1 MKKRVVTARILAFLM
16 ALILTVCALPL
27 SNVQAQEIGSDVSL
41 EENNSEE
48 TGLKDESQDIRDSEQ
63 DDTKESGFEEGDS
76 EEMNSEETGSEDA
89 GSEEADS
96 EEAESE
102 EDASETISSEESDSE
117 KESFDNNKDF
127 VFVPNR
133 GIQGYELS
141 DIIISDKKL
150 PAYYINQEIVNAL
163 ETQEKYDSR
172 DYDYITEVKNQNPY
186 GTCWAFATIAAI
198 EANAI
203 KKGYATNELDLSEQA
218 IAYFSYNSQTDPLG
232 LTPGEGMKVSNDKK
246 NYMDNGGYSMY
257 AGAFL
262 MNWEGPIDETLAP
275 YEYKKG
281 PVTLDPALAYD
292 KDSYHVQGVY
302 MSPLSSMEA
311 VKQLIVDYGAVAAHY
326 CHLDSNLNG
335 AAYYDDNED
344 DIGAFNHEVTL
355 VGWDD
360 NYDKSNF
367 ISGSGKSPEE
377 NGAWIMKNSWG
388 TDCGD
393 SGYFYL
399 SYYDVNCTKK
409 GTAIA
414 FDVELPDN
422 YDYNYHDAGS
432 VPYTA
437 VGYYEDTQY
446 ASFFTA
452 QNSEKVEAV
461 STYFWDTDTDYT
473 ISIYKNA
480 YVSQDRLYGELVYQN
495 SGTAIYA
502 GFKTFQI
509 PDEKQFYVKEGDT
522 YAVVFT
528 LPAGE
533 FFACSVEGGTSIYTF
548 LENSAQRSYSKVG
561 VYSNW
566 HCESGDFFTKAY
578 TSACES
584 ENEDEKIDISIS
596 SSPSKNFTEKAIDQ
610 ISFKPVEGVESYQV
624 LYRGNEDFLFVELGN
639 EITSKKTNYSVV
651 NEIPSVMKDSLPLQY
666 IVVGLNAQDEV
677 IAISDLVSGITDVS
691 FEFTANALE
700 DEEGVKLGWKAV
712 EGASFYD
719 VSYWDED
726 NLAWVVAETITTSD
740 EMIFTYLVNKEDY
753 DKKFC
758 IVAYDVDKNAQC
770 SNELILETDTQAFRF
785 TKASYDV
792 GSGETVELKFSQ
804 NSEDFNKMLD
814 IRAIKINKNEEYL
827 IEESDGILQIKD
839 DNEKMLGTLDRSNF
853 KFKADN
859 GCTDVSIMIKAKYGT
874 AEASTIINVH
884 FVEEIMEIGFGK
896 AFSPSK
902 GMSIKFEKNQ
912 VVSVPLFAINNAG
925 SSVDIKEDAKAF
937 LFASSDSSIID
948 VNPSGSTLN
957 MTLKNTGYVRITAT
971 LIDNPKRVVSIPVR
985 VVEDNIS
992 KNPIILTINKK
1003 SDFNPDFRF
1012 EFTHGE
1018 VIPCDA
1024 EIISVKKGSTSY
1036 PKDLFKVTTDDEI
1049 WNVIMLPNPDLVST
1063 GCYKIKMSV
1072 NAYALEFSEITDSY
1086 FLDYD
1091 KPKKYE
1097 KEITVYVIDSEL
1109 KVGFGKASVN
1119 VFDSDTYSN
1128 ALVFTGMSYSYFEE
1142 NIEEISVVS
1151 ENVTKD
1157 NLIFAQH
1164 FTVNKENLSLE
1175 FKEQSDTGVHY
1186 KDYKK
1191 SSIKGK
1197 IRIKLKGYKE
1207 PIIREI
1213 TVKTPYTKESV
1224 KQGAMPVI
1232 QLSENEKNASIL
1244 LFNSKTNVL
1253 LDNYTITVDEYN
1265 GKTNIVSGMNGYQI
1279 TLISDSYKNNE
1290 VISIPVKVK
1299 RENWLEPV
1307 SITIK
1312 AKVVTQNPKIVMKKT
1327 SAKVNID
1334 PKAVANSEIG
1344 LVGPSVSLPM
1354 SVDQT
1359 NVRIKETKDW
1369 RIEKLNPSTKKY
1381 EPVAVSVKEN
1391 GAIETGG
1398 LIIAYDSFLREISFF
1413 ASFTGSAA
1421 DPVAIATSGTYK
1433 YRLYVLENYA
1443 SVYKDVTI
1451 SITDKEIIPTVKS
1464 SGKLNLVSRVF
1475 SEVLIQY
1482 SLKNTDVPVESFGIL
1497 AEEVPGMDG
1506 VKYTDLFNVGY
1517 NYSKKKNT
1525 IYPASNVTINPG
1537 TYYIPVVLEL
1547 TNNVVIRATV
1557 KVVTEV
1563 KIPSGIKSVSLNLK
1577 KTSNFSLF
1585 WLSSMIP
1592 KSYLYTVKSVELI
1605 DPKNNFELNYTDGF
1619 PFYVI
1624 IQAKD
1629 STIKKGKY
1637 TVTIKM
1643 YLKGDDYNTKPITKN
1658 ITINVME

>member
-27 SNVQAQEIGSDVSL
+27 SNVQAQEIGSDETMEEAGL
-41 EENNSEE
+41 EEANSEE
-48 TGLKDESQDIRDSEQ
+48 NE
-63 DDTKESGFEEGDS
+63 S
-76 EEMNSEETGSEDA
+76 EEMSFEDGSEEANSEENESEEMSSKEDGSEEMSSQAASEEA
-89 GSEEADS
+89 GSEEELQD
-96 EEAESE
+96 
-102 EDASETISSEESDSE
+102 TSDS
-117 KESFDNNKDF
+117 KEENSEF
-127 VFVPNR
+127 VFVPNER
-133 GIQGYELS
+133 IEEPKLSPIDLGNTNLPSYYTNYE
-141 DIIISDKKL
+141 IIKG
-150 PAYYINQEIVNAL
+150 A

-172 DYDYITEVKNQNPY
+172 DYDYISAIRNQNPF
-186 GTCWAFATIAAI
+186 GTCWAFATIGAL
-198 EANAI
+198 EANAV
-203 KKGYATNELDLSEQA
+203 KKGYEANKIDLSEQA
-218 IAYFSYNSQTDPLG
+218 VAYLTYHSQNDPLG
-232 LTPGEGMKVSNDKK
+232 LTPKEGVKP
-246 NYMDNGGYSMY
+246 NYSSDNEGKYMNFGGSSLY
-257 AGAFL
+257 AGLML
-262 MNWEGPIDETLAP
+262 MNWEGPIEEALAP
-275 YEYKKG
+275 YQTKDASLA
-281 PVTLDPALAYD
+281 LDSSLAYGN
-292 KDSYHVQGVY
+292 DSYHLQGIY
-302 MSPLSSMEA
+302 MSPMSSIDA
-311 VKQLIVDYGAVAAHY
+311 VKKLIVEYGAVA
-326 CHLDSNLNG
+326 S
-335 AAYYDDNED
+335 AYYHDDSYLKGNAYFT
-344 DIGAFNHEVTL
+344 GQNQGGTNHAITII
-355 VGWDD
+355 GWDD

-367 ISGSGKSPEE
+367 KADNEVVPEQ
-377 NGAWIMKNSWG
+377 NGAWIVKNSWG
-388 TDCGD
+388 TWFAN
-393 SGYFYL
+393 SGYFYI
-399 SYYDVNCTKK
+399 SYYDYNCKSYAN
-409 GTAIA
+409 AIA
-414 FDVELPDN
+414 FDVDTIDN
-422 YDYNYHDAGS
+422 YDYNYHYDGG
-432 VPYTA
+432 VPN
-437 VGYYEDTQY
+437 YYLSYPVAKDFATV
-446 ASFFTA
+446 FTA

-461 STYFWDTDTDYT
+461 SVYFGDTNTDYKVAV
-473 ISIYKNA
+473 YKNSPTPNGSA
-480 YVSQDRLYGELVYQN
+480 PSSIGELVY
-495 SGTAIYA
+495 STEGKAAYA
-502 GFKTFQI
+502 GYYTFQI
-509 PDEKQFYVKEGDT
+509 PEEKQFHVDEGDS
-522 YAVVFT
+522 YAVVVS
-528 LPAGE
+528 LPANYYVYYAQSYESTYYIFEDNCANAGY
-533 FFACSVEGGTSIYTF
+533 VKNTTGT
-548 LENSAQRSYSKVG
+548 AWSKFT
-561 VYSNW
+561 Y
-566 HCESGDFFTKAY
+566 GDLPMKAY
-578 TSACES
+578 TSL
-584 ENEDEKIDISIS
+584 DEVSDEPQYKNIEISINS
-596 SSPSKNFTEKAIDQ
+596 TPSKSFTEKAVDQ
-610 ISFKPVEGVESYQV
+610 ITFKSVEGVESYQV
-624 LYRGNEDFLFVELGN
+624 FYREGEDFAYTEVGDLITDKKDSYCVEN
-639 EITSKKTNYSVV
+639 EILFD
-651 NEIPSVMKDSLPLQY
+651 MKASLPLQY
-666 IVVGLNAQDEV
+666 MVEGYNAEGDLVAVSEIVNG
-677 IAISDLVSGITDVS
+677 ISDIS
-691 FEFTANALE
+691 FEFTAKVFDDA
-700 DEEGVKLGWKAV
+700 EGLKLGWNAV
-712 EGASFYD
+712 AGASFYD
-719 VSYWDED
+719 VSYWNADDSMWDVVETVFQDE
-726 NLAWVVAETITTSD
+726 ET
-740 EMIFTYLVNKEDY
+740 EFTYLIDKEDY

-758 IVAYDVDKNAQC
+758 IIAYDEVANGQS
-770 SNELILETDTQAFRF
+770 SNELILDKLIKTFQF
-785 TKASYDV
+785 TKEAYEV
-792 GSGETVELKFSQ
+792 NCGETVKLEFSQ
-804 NSEDFNKMLD
+804 DPAGLNQMLVV
-814 IRAIKINKNEEYL
+814 RAMNAKTNEEYL
-827 IEESDGILQIKD
+827 VEEADGILQIKD
-839 DNEKMLGTLDRSNF
+839 SNESVLGTLDRATF
-853 KFKADN
+853 AFKADK
-859 GCTDVSIMIKAKYGT
+859 GCLDVSILIEVKYGT
-874 AEASTIINVH
+874 AEASTIVNVH
-884 FVEEIMEIGFGK
+884 FVQKMAKIGFGES
-896 AFSPSK
+896 FNPSK
-902 GMSIKFEKNQ
+902 GMSVELKKNQ
-912 VVSVPLFAINNAG
+912 VVSVPLFILDNSENT
-925 SSVDIKEDAKAF
+925 VDFGENEETF
-937 LFASSDSSIID
+937 LFKSSDPSIVTVNSSG
-948 VNPSGSTLN
+948 NKLK
-957 MTLKNTGYVRITAT
+957 MTLKAAGYIRITAT
-971 LIDNPKRVVSIPVR
+971 LIDNPNCVASIPVR

-1049 WNVIMLPNPDLVST
+1049 WNVITLPNPDLVST

-1213 TVKTPYTKESV
+1213 TVKTPYTKERV

-1253 LDNYTITVDEYN
+1253 LDNYTITVDEYS

-1279 TLISDSYKNNE
+1279 KLIADSYKNNE

-1506 VKYTDLFNVGY
+1506 VKYTNLFNVGY
-1517 NYSKKKNT
+1517 NSSKKKYT
-1525 IYPASNVTINPG
+1525 ISPATNVTIKPG
-1537 TYYIPVVLEL
+1537 TYYIPVILEL
-1547 TNNVVIRATV
+1547 TNNVVICTTV

-1563 KIPSGIKSVSLNLK
+1563 KIPGGIKSVSLQLK
-1577 KTSNFSLF
+1577 KTSNYSMF
-1585 WLSSMIP
+1585 WIGSMIP
-1592 KSYLYTVKSVELI
+1592 KSYFYTVKSVEVI
-1605 DPKNNFELNYTDGF
+1605 DPKNNFELIDSVGF
-1619 PFYVI
+1619 PFFVE

-1643 YLKGDDYNTKPITKN
+1643 YLEGDDYNTKPITKN
-1658 ITINVME
+1658 ITINVKE